1 MVWWN
6 RFLELFKKKSEV
18 DTMKYL
24 VVGLGNMHPDYDN
37 TRHNV
42 GFDIVDTLANENNLK
57 FENDR
62 LGDLALFKFKGRQ
75 IYLLKPSTYM
85 NLSGKSVL
93 HWLLKK
99 KIPVKHL
106 LVIVDDKNL
115 DLGKIRIRG
124 KGSDGGHNGLKDI
137 QNHLGGNQ
145 YARLRIGI
153 GNDFQKGR
161 QVDFVL
167 GKWSDLEREK
177 LQPVIENSINAVKD
191 FVFRG
196 LQQTMNTHNN

>member
-1 MVWWN
+1 
-6 RFLELFKKKSEV
+6 
-18 DTMKYL
+18 MKYL
-24 VVGLGNMHPDYDN
+24 IVGLGNMHPDYDD

-42 GFDIVDTLANENNLK
+42 GFDIVDKLA
-57 FENDR
+57 FENDVKWENEK
-62 LGDLALFKFKGRQ
+62 LGDLGMFKFRGRQ
-75 IYLLKPSTYM
+75 VFLLKPSTYM
-85 NLSGKSVL
+85 NRSGKSVL

-115 DLGKIRIRG
+115 ELGKIRMRG

-137 QNHLGGNQ
+137 QSHLGGNQ
-145 YARLRIGI
+145 YARLRVGI
-153 GNDFQKGR
+153 GNDFPKGR

-167 GKWSDLEREK
+167 GQWTDEEKEK
-177 LQPVIENSINAVKD
+177 LSPVIVKSISAIQD

-196 LQQTMNTHNN
+196 LQQTMNKYNQ

>member
-1 MVWWN
+1 MIFWTRLLKFFN
-6 RFLELFKKKSEV
+6 KKSENEQ
-18 DTMKYL
+18 MKYL
-24 VVGLGNMHPDYDN
+24 VVGLGNMHPDYDD

-42 GFDIVDTLANENNLK
+42 GFNIVDALADENEIK

-62 LGDLALFKFKGRQ
+62 LGDLALFKYRGRQ

-115 DLGKIRIRG
+115 DLGKIRLRG
-124 KGSDGGHNGLKDI
+124 KGSDGGHNGLRDI

-153 GNDFQKGR
+153 GNNFQKGR

-167 GKWSDLEREK
+167 GKWTDFEKEK
-177 LQPVIENSINAVKD
+177 LEPVIENSIKAIKD
-191 FVFRG
+191 FVFIG
-196 LQQTMNTHNN
+196 LQHTMNKYN